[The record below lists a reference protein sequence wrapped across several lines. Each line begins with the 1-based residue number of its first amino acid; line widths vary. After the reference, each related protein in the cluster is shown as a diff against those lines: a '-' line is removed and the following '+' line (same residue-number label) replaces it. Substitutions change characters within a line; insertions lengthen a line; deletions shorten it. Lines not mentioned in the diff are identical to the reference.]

1 MMEQPPIVFVVDDD
15 GSIRDALRSLI
26 RSAGLG
32 AQLFGSS
39 REFLQAERPDVPS
52 CLVLDVRLPGKS
64 GLDLQRELIAANS
77 LVPII
82 FITGHGDLPMS
93 ERAMK
98 AGAVAFLTKPFRDED
113 LLDAIQVAL
122 QRDRNR
128 RVHEAEA
135 AILRERFESLTSSE
149 RKILHLAVA
158 GRLEQQIAAELETS
172 EALVEVHLSQIM
184 KKIGAVSAADLFKM
198 SDRMG
203 IVPTN

>member
-135 AILRERFESLTSSE
+135 AILRERFESLTASE

-184 KKIGAVSAADLFKM
+184 KKIGAVSTADLFKM
-198 SDRMG
+198 SDRMR

>member
-184 KKIGAVSAADLFKM
+184 KKIGAVSTADLFKM
-198 SDRMG
+198 SDRM
-203 IVPTN
+203 